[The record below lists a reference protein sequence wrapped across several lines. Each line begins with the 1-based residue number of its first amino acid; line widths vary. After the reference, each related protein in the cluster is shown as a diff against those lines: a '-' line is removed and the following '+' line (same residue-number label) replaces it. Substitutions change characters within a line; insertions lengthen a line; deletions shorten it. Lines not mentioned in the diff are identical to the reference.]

1 MVPMDGDLGIGLSE
15 FAHGPYSLCG
25 CRNKLAA
32 FYRTG
37 EPESAPCRAVESG
50 FEFHAIQQSQRLP
63 TTSAAKIRIPMVR
76 IHGLCQS
83 NMVSSVD
90 RAEIRPNIER

>member
-15 FAHGPYSLCG
+15 LRAQALIRCADVATSSQHSIERGNLSL
-25 CRNKLAA
+25 L
-32 FYRTG
+32 
-37 EPESAPCRAVESG
+37 PVAVESG

-76 IHGLCQS
+76 IHGLCQF